1 MTGAEIDNGAPS
13 GALSVSG
20 ADICT
25 AARAWIGTR
34 WEHQGRSREG
44 VDCAGLILKVA
55 HELGLTEFDTAD
67 YAPQATDETML
78 ALCREHMQA
87 VDLADLRPG
96 DVVVMAFDAN
106 RHLAFVGDYLYGGL
120 SLIHAYSQ
128 APRRVVEHRFAD
140 DWVAR
145 VRGCFRFPE
154 VIE

>member
-1 MTGAEIDNGAPS
+1 MTIEQSTTAAPS
-13 GALSVSG
+13 GAVSVSG
-20 ADICT
+20 ADIVT
-25 AARAWIGTR
+25 AARSYMGVR
-34 WEHQGRSREG
+34 WLHQGRSREG
-44 VDCAGLILKVA
+44 IDCAGLVLKVA

-78 ALCREHMQA
+78 ALCSEHMQP
-87 VDLADLRPG
+87 VEFADLRPG
-96 DVVVMAFDAN
+96 DVVVMAYDDN

-140 DWVAR
+140 EFTAR

-154 VIE
+154 VTE